1 MLNPNRLPLTPRQT
15 ESAQTEAQLLK
26 ALGMRPR
33 ATRAR
38 VELMRRRMA
47 AADQARRSRKP

>member
-1 MLNPNRLPLTPRQT
+1 MQNPNPSPPTPRQAD
-15 ESAQTEAQLLK
+15 SAQAEAQLLE

-47 AADQARRSRKP
+47 AADQARRNRNR

>member
-1 MLNPNRLPLTPRQT
+1 MINPNRLPLTPR
-15 ESAQTEAQLLK
+15 ESDSAQAEAQLLE

-47 AADQARRSRKP
+47 AADQARRNRKP

>member
-1 MLNPNRLPLTPRQT
+1 MQNPNRLPLTPRQT

>member
-1 MLNPNRLPLTPRQT
+1 MLNPNRQPLTPR
-15 ESAQTEAQLLK
+15 QTEAQLLK